1 MDKLL
6 TPDSGLVIWTIVT
19 FLTLVFILRRFAWGP
34 LLAVIEEREGRIRA
48 DREAAQSARQAAE
61 KMRAEVEAR
70 LEGLS
75 AAGKQMLDKARAQ
88 AETLGARLKDVAE
101 EEARAIKSR
110 AGAELAAEKDRLVA
124 ELRKEVASLSILAAE
139 KLLRRSVDES
149 VQKSVLD
156 SFFHDLDKQEAVGRN

>member
-156 SFFHDLDKQEAVGRN
+156 SFFHDLEKQEAVGRN